1 MNQQDVE
8 IYKKMQKSPLFFIE
22 MMWGLIPE
30 RDNSKF
36 IKGKH
41 LTWQQHDILLAVEE
55 ALKGGKKRI
64 SVRSGHGIGKSTT
77 LAMLILWYLFCY
89 KDAQVPCTAPTS
101 DQIHDILWKEV
112 AKWLNLMPQPVRE
125 KYEWTNGYIRITE
138 SPETWF
144 ARAKTA
150 RKENPEA
157 LAGVHGDF
165 VMYIVDEASGVPEEI
180 FNTAEGALTGD
191 NVLVILISNPTRL
204 IGYFYDSHHKDK
216 ESWQTLGFSSID
228 SPLVD
233 KEYVSRIISKHGE
246 DSDEY
251 KIRVLGEFPREDTMD
266 DKGYIALFSENDIKI
281 SDTEEFI
288 GERRLGI
295 DPSGEGDDKTVWVIR
310 DNFKAKI
317 VAVEKVSNASSIA
330 QKTMTLM
337 QHYQVKGEHTY
348 IDNFGAGANVAQEL
362 ALAGIRV
369 KAINVGD
376 KPSDEEMFLNR
387 RAEASWRVK
396 QWFRKGGELV
406 DHKGWDEILTIRY
419 RKELSGKM
427 KIMGKLEMKKEGI
440 KSPDHYDALMMTFL
454 DPEIKRRVK
463 KRIYRPK
470 SLIGI

>member
-1 MNQQDVE
+1 MNDIE

-22 MMWGLIPE
+22 CMWGMVPE
-30 RDNSKF
+30 RDNSKY

-64 SVRSGHGIGKSTT
+64 SVRSGHGIGKSAT

-112 AKWLNLMPQPVRE
+112 AKWLNLMPKPVRE

-228 SPLVD
+228 SPIVD
-233 KEYVSRIISKHGE
+233 KEFVNRIISKHGE

-454 DPEIKRRVK
+454 DPEITRRAK
-463 KRIYRPK
+463 KKVYKPK